1 MNNNI
6 LRQFFV
12 IFTTIFALIM
22 NGAANGIPLNG
33 RNTGEISDNFKV
45 IFVPAGYVFA
55 IWGLIYLG
63 LIAYTV
69 YHSLP
74 GQRTNPLLKKTGWIV
89 SLSSIANGAW
99 IYFWHYGY
107 YAITLL
113 VMLILL
119 GSLLT
124 IYLRLNIGRTKFSL
138 SDKWLISIPFS
149 TYLGWITVAT
159 IANATALLS
168 FIGWDGWG
176 ISDIGWTLIMLG
188 AAVLIAGLM
197 SFTRSDIAFSLV
209 LVWAFIGI
217 SVRWLSLPPVNIA
230 GFAAAAIVLSLL
242 LLSRILPSAQKQR
255 ERILT
260 SM

>member
-1 MNNNI
+1 MPNNI

-12 IFTTIFALIM
+12 IFTTIFALVM
-22 NGAANGIPLNG
+22 NGAANAIPLNG
-33 RNTGEISDNFKV
+33 RNTGEISDSFKV

-69 YHSLP
+69 YHSFP
-74 GQRTNPLLKKTGWIV
+74 GQRANPLLTKTGWIV

-107 YAITLL
+107 YAVTLL

-119 GSLLT
+119 ACLLI
-124 IYLRLNIGRTKFSL
+124 IYLRLNIGRTKFSTAE
-138 SDKWLISIPFS
+138 KWLVSIPFS

-168 FIGWDGWG
+168 FIGWNGWG
-176 ISDIGWTLIMLG
+176 ISDIGWSLIVLG

-209 LVWAFIGI
+209 LVWAFVGI
-217 SVRWLSLPPVNIA
+217 SIRWLSLPPVNIA
-230 GFAAAAIVLSLL
+230 GYAAASIVLLL
-242 LLSRILPSAQKQR
+242 LVLSRILPSYQIQR
-255 ERILT
+255 RNST
-260 SM
+260 G

>member
-1 MNNNI
+1 MKI

-22 NGAANGIPLNG
+22 NGAANAIPLNG
-33 RNTGEISDNFKV
+33 RHTGEISDSFKV
-45 IFVPAGYVFA
+45 IFVPAGYVFS

-63 LIAYTV
+63 LIAYTI

-74 GQRTNPLLKKTGWIV
+74 SQRTNPVLAKTGWIV

-107 YAITLL
+107 YAVTLL

-119 GSLLT
+119 ACLLA
-124 IYLRLNIGRTKFSL
+124 IYQRLNIGRTRFSVRE
-138 SDKWLISIPFS
+138 KWIVSIPFS
-149 TYLGWITVAT
+149 NYLGWITVAT

-168 FIGWDGWG
+168 YIGWNGWG
-176 ISDIGWTLIMLG
+176 ISEIGWTLIMLG
-188 AAVLIAGLM
+188 AAVVIAGLM
-197 SFTRSDIAFSLV
+197 SFTRSDIAFTLV
-209 LVWAFIGI
+209 LAWAFVGI
-217 SVRWLSLPPVNIA
+217 SVRWLNLSPVNIA
-230 GFAAAAIVLSLL
+230 GFASAAIVLLLL
-242 LLSRILPSAQKQR
+242 LLSRILPSSRNQR

-260 SM
+260 SK

>member
-1 MNNNI
+1 MKNNI

-22 NGAANGIPLNG
+22 NGAANAIPLNG

-45 IFVPAGYVFA
+45 IFVPAGYVFS

-63 LIAYTV
+63 LIAYTI

-74 GQRTNPLLKKTGWIV
+74 SQRTNPVLAKTGWIV
-89 SLSSIANGAW
+89 SLSSIANGVW

-107 YAITLL
+107 YTVTLL

-119 GSLLT
+119 ACLLF
-124 IYLRLNIGRTKFSL
+124 IFLRLNIGRTRFSAIE
-138 SDKWLISIPFS
+138 KWIVSIPFS

-168 FIGWDGWG
+168 YIGWNGWG
-176 ISDIGWTLIMLG
+176 ISDTGWTLIMLG
-188 AAVLIAGLM
+188 AAVIIAGLM
-197 SFTRSDIAFSLV
+197 SFTRSDIAFTLV
-209 LVWAFIGI
+209 LAWAFVGI
-217 SVRWLSLPPVNIA
+217 SVRWLNLPPVNIA
-230 GFAAAAIVLSLL
+230 GFVSAAIVLLLL
-242 LLSRILPSAQKQR
+242 LLSRILPSTQKQR
-255 ERILT
+255 VHL
-260 SM
+260 SG

>member
-1 MNNNI
+1 MTNNI

-22 NGAANGIPLNG
+22 NGAANAIPLNG
-33 RNTGEISDNFKV
+33 RNTGEISDSFKV

-74 GQRTNPLLKKTGWIV
+74 GQRTNPLLIKTGWFV

-119 GSLLT
+119 GCLLT

-138 SDKWLISIPFS
+138 ADKWLISIPFS

-168 FIGWDGWG
+168 YIGWDGWG

-209 LVWAFIGI
+209 LIWAFVGI

-230 GFAAAAIVLSLL
+230 GFAAAAIVLLL
-242 LLSRILPSAQKQR
+242 LVLSRILPSSQIQR
-255 ERILT
+255 T
-260 SM
+260 KVTG